1 MVQQSTSHPEPE
13 WSGSVQHAHSLPDHP
28 GSLLKTIQG
37 NRGGPLPFDVRIE
50 CSPPS
55 IYRSVFVGY
64 QYSSAYCLY
73 CVYLCYEWSCHGNQ
87 KTHEYLI
94 YEMEIKVLKKR
105 KYESFVSIVLFF

>member
-1 MVQQSTSHPEPE
+1 MVQQSTLHPEPE

-50 CSPPS
+50 CSPSS

-64 QYSSAYCLY
+64 QYTCTVVPI
-73 CVYLCYEWSCHGNQ
+73 VYIVCISVINGAV
-87 KTHEYLI
+87 
-94 YEMEIKVLKKR
+94 MEIRRLMN
-105 KYESFVSIVLFF
+105 I